1 MSSQGQ
7 KTFKILCRT
16 DEDYCITVRWDDDG
30 GIAVVMAPTNPRDQ
44 QQHWYKDTRF
54 SSTEDEDGFPAFALV
69 NKATGFAV
77 KHSSGQSEPV
87 TLVPYEYDPEAVHES
102 VLWTESD
109 DVGDGFRCIR
119 MVNNIHL
126 NFDAL
131 DGVTELQDGTPVV
144 LWEWLEGA
152 NQSWKILPWGTDGGL
167 HPALSSECTMR
178 IFCSAGEE
186 YSIAAR
192 DGAVCLAPADPND
205 DLQHWVKDM
214 RHGEDIKDE
223 YEQPAFALVNKA
235 TGEAIQHSLE
245 KGHPVRLAAYDPD
258 CPDESVM
265 WTESEDVGDDFHCIR
280 MASNIQLNFDAV
292 HGGEDESVV
301 QDGTTI
307 ILFDWVEGDNQRWKI
322 VPW

>member
-1 MSSQGQ
+1 M
-7 KTFKILCRT
+7 I
-16 DEDYCITVRWDDDG
+16 
-30 GIAVVMAPTNPRDQ
+30 
-44 QQHWYKDTRF
+44 
-54 SSTEDEDGFPAFALV
+54 
-69 NKATGFAV
+69 
-77 KHSSGQSEPV
+77 
-87 TLVPYEYDPEAVHES
+87 
-102 VLWTESD
+102 
-109 DVGDGFRCIR
+109 
-119 MVNNIHL
+119 NNIHL
-126 NFDAL
+126 NFGAL
-131 DGVTELQDGTPVV
+131 DGVTELQDGTPIV

-152 NQSWKILPWGTDGGL
+152 NQSWMILAWGTDGGL

-178 IFCSAGEE
+178 IFCSSGEE

-192 DGAVCLAPADPND
+192 GGG
-205 DLQHWVKDM
+205 HWVKDM

-245 KGHPVRLAAYDPD
+245 KGHPVRLAAYDPY

-280 MASNIQLNFDAV
+280 MASNIQLNFGAD

-307 ILFDWVEGDNQRWKI
+307 ILFDWVGGDNQRWRI
-322 VPW
+322 VPECE